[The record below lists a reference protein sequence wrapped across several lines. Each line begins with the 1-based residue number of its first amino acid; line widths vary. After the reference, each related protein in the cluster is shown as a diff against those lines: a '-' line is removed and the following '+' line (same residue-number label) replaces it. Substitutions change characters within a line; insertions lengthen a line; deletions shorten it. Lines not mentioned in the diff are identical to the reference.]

1 MMAYFMDNNRL
12 IIAELLESVEHLSK
26 VSDTSHLLYLP
37 PDIFS
42 PKEESKNENN
52 ESENNEVLWGLG
64 YNFHTKDFRKLK
76 SLFLFD
82 F

>member
-1 MMAYFMDNNRL
+1 
-12 IIAELLESVEHLSK
+12 VEHLSK
-26 VSDTSHLLYLP
+26 VSDISNLLYLP
-37 PDIFS
+37 SYILS
-42 PKEESKNENN
+42 PKEKSKNENS

>member
-12 IIAELLESVEHLSK
+12 IIAELLESVEHLSQ
-26 VSDTSHLLYLP
+26 VSDTSFYFSTY
-37 PDIFS
+37 IFS
-42 PKEESKNENN
+42 SKEKSKNENS